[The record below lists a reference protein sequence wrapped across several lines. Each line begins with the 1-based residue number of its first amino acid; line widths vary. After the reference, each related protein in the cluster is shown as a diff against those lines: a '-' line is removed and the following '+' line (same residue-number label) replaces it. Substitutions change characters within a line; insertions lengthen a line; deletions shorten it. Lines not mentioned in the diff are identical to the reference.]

1 MAIRPKS
8 LTGRIVREMAL
19 TLMLACWLPQ
29 LTACQ
34 RCPQHFIRSEL
45 TGVWC
50 AESYETRWIYPDHEN
65 RDAGQRLD
73 EPELII
79 RPDGSFDWTHTMMTM
94 MGKVDQLRNPGDR
107 INYDPS
113 DPVGY
118 VEVKDAEYTEKSS
131 RIVLHGHFR
140 ARGIDGSMEFSAKLQ
155 PDGKVL
161 YEARTSEVPE
171 EQTILKATMVR
182 YQGQLYN
189 RCPRCIH
196 QPPPD
201 VTGCC
206 PDCGIQI
213 LDAETMRR
221 REAAIE
227 EGGEEIESTNVSPL
241 SPSFLTTIL
250 RSGTST
256 IKAFP
261 TGFSGR
267 NSSDFSRVNTCGST
281 VTL

>member
-1 MAIRPKS
+1 MAIRPTS
-8 LTGRIVREMAL
+8 LTCRIVRGIAP

-29 LTACQ
+29 LAACQ

-50 AESYETRWIYPDHEN
+50 AERYETRWIYPDHEN
-65 RDAGQRLD
+65 RDAGQRLTN
-73 EPELII
+73 PTLII
-79 RPDGSFDWTHTMMTM
+79 RPDGSFDWTPTMFAI
-94 MGKVDQLRNPGDR
+94 MGRVDQLRKPGDR
-107 INYDPS
+107 IEDH
-113 DPVGY
+113 Y

-131 RIVLHGHFR
+131 RIVLRGHFR
-140 ARGIDGSMEFSAKLQ
+140 ARGIEGSMEFSAKLQ

-171 EQTILKATMVR
+171 ELTIHKATMVR
-182 YQGQLYN
+182 YKGQLYN

-227 EGGEEIESTNVSPL
+227 EGGEEIESTNVSPERTATGVEPARGFQHSA
-241 SPSFLTTIL
+241 SPHD
-250 RSGTST
+250 
-256 IKAFP
+256 
-261 TGFSGR
+261 
-267 NSSDFSRVNTCGST
+267 SSSRR
-281 VTL
+281 LDR